1 MVKGNLVLF
10 AAMFSVSL
18 VLLRLVD
25 LAVNVLT
32 NLLSTDQRRK
42 LDQLEL
48 SETFDLKDLAF
59 EQIVCAPELLGTL

>member
-1 MVKGNLVLF
+1 MVKGNLVQI
-10 AAMFSVSL
+10 AGMFSVSL

-59 EQIVCAPELLGTL
+59 